1 MNIREICFT
10 KFRGFYENCD
20 RKASKNTKQSTETAV
35 KLFKAYL
42 KEKAP
47 ALILDEQLSRIFTEM
62 RQSNGEKY
70 KQTTLTVIRHGIK
83 LFNITVTNLF

>member
-1 MNIREICFT
+1 MKIVTERPLKILNRE
-10 KFRGFYENCD
+10 
-20 RKASKNTKQSTETAV
+20 TE

-47 ALILDEQLSRIFTEM
+47 ALILDDQLTRIFAEM